1 MNNGDI
7 VQQLRALKLPGI
19 REHLEVRMMEAESN
33 NLSYSEFLSMLLTDE
48 LDQRTTRRIQRL
60 LHRAQLGS
68 DTTLETFD
76 WQFNPNINA
85 KLIRGLASCRFLE
98 RGEGIFFIGPTGT
111 GKTHLAKAI
120 AHTACRMMFTVSYY
134 TFSGLLAELVRAD
147 MQNKLHVAMKRLLTV
162 DLLLIDDFGLKTI
175 DQVSAERLYAI
186 VDGRFRAK
194 SIILTSNRALTD
206 WPGFFPDPIVAN
218 AILDRIAHT
227 SHQIILKGPSYRK
240 KLQVKTDQEE
250 ETEKDRSKKDHGTVK
265 R

>member
-1 MNNGDI
+1 MTNGDI

-19 REHLEVRMMEAESN
+19 REHLEARMMEAEAN

-48 LDQRTTRRIQRL
+48 LDQRATRRIQRL

-76 WQFNPNINA
+76 WEFNPNINA

-98 RGEGIFFIGPTGT
+98 PGEGIFFIGPTGT

-134 TFSGLLAELVRAD
+134 TFSGLLAELARAD
-147 MQNKLHVAMKRLLTV
+147 LQNKLHVAMKRLLTV

-175 DQVSAERLYAI
+175 DQVSSERL
-186 VDGRFRAK
+186 
-194 SIILTSNRALTD
+194 
-206 WPGFFPDPIVAN
+206 
-218 AILDRIAHT
+218 
-227 SHQIILKGPSYRK
+227 
-240 KLQVKTDQEE
+240 
-250 ETEKDRSKKDHGTVK
+250 
-265 R
+265 